1 MGSLRSLGISKP
13 TGLVHLISEGIL
25 PSNTSDYNLTYD
37 SKTGDE
43 LLVVGSRVVWTRL
56 GVVHQ
61 IYNLESEN
69 EQAIQ
74 ALFATFPAGSHT
86 STTTNAE
93 PRSGHGDSGK
103 SSSRVSS
110 RAVVVLAK
118 TQAHIYFINGSTHI
132 INLPFEVQKAFPTT
146 YGLVMQR
153 ASPKKPITISFQAS
167 KTPASSFAI
176 TRPESQASQASP
188 ESWKKQK
195 LTQESDPIY
204 ERIWGNYAMPS
215 TQTSRHELPH
225 HLYLRDPLIEAG
237 IVGEVTEKK
246 TASRRPRSFSDFQ
259 LLPRDEDILYISC
272 RSDVEDE
279 NVSIAVT
286 RNPGTAYFNVWEVVE
301 TPKRVSVKQRRRADV
316 YLESRRRSS
325 RGPGT
330 GTTTPGIRA
339 PMNPRETLGGFA
351 EPHNTKRSRKP
362 KPEAELAHQ
371 LNAALEGHTIATQ
384 TSRRISSLM
393 ARSELAMGGDAT
405 TLTDPVSFT
414 SKRGASFAGAG
425 VRSSLGGPGTNF
437 GLRSNRIS
445 QFGLDM
451 QEAQLGDS
459 SDDSMDTESDDHG
472 PTQSRNLS
480 RSLQHDVA
488 FVKLYTFSMPHDA
501 NAINQHSNSSSFE
514 IVVLQNPS
522 TSKDS
527 INIIVVYVYDQ
538 SSQQAILINFGIPKA
553 PGLPS
558 ARHLG
563 SQVRVRNMEI
573 LKNISGI
580 CKLGAHP
587 FDCCF
592 MLKSSEKGSVSLI
605 KHAPWNSPTSVY
617 LPSTFLRRNPFQI
630 RIANGVETRRE
641 GGLKRILSDGVDR
654 LCGIRTASQPYQLEV
669 VDTKGV
675 WHRLG
680 YESGPTEPFVRK
692 LLDVCHIL
700 IANQTTEQMA
710 IYSLWDDISSWYA
723 STVASAENVEWQ
735 SFVILLFSLFA
746 FHLPHTSRSGPIRS
760 KRKTGLLRSSSGAQ
774 VDTEDFDAM
783 MLMED
788 NFGMSRPLWSY
799 DTSWCWTAE
808 SEPPGLLPQDRGS
821 PMLKKRNIIL
831 EALQHARSFIAT
843 PVGIAKLGAE
853 GSFPVNSSV
862 KGKHDILTWLL
873 AALHFIR
880 EEEKLNVLNAA
891 NVQALTPILAQLGGW
906 LKCDEWDWRVPGYY
920 STDSIEMDL
929 WNFDES
935 TIEPL
940 YAARPQIPP
949 PSMFAHVEEVL
960 SGNTKRRFPSLTDLP
975 VFKDGYAGKDIIR
988 DLTPRTLMVLKILD
1002 MHSLNAS
1009 DMLSE
1014 LTRSGW
1020 DRDILET
1027 LPEGIVASLR
1037 SVLTKC
1043 QAKPPSHLSGL
1054 MMNMIDREDLAMLED
1069 HDDLGKPQA
1078 RIEDFTKH
1086 EASRDYHSITNGT
1099 LSQAEDV
1106 GAYDEAAEM
1115 DRRAI
1120 TRLIFSSD
1128 QRFSEAIR
1136 MVHPLKPSVARCAPE
1151 PDWTDQ
1157 DLLEAQQELA
1167 KVIAF
1172 RTLSVSPGRAMLF
1185 YNARHPL
1192 LTEKFPIHGFSL
1204 STIMKPSNIT
1214 VLADRTAYTEEKVS
1228 WAFFHAG
1235 VEAGLT
1241 ISKDAKGIDTSWI
1254 LFNKPKELADRHAG
1268 FLLALGL
1275 NGHLKDIAKWVSFKY
1290 LTHKHTMTSIGFLL
1304 GLAASHIG
1312 SMDVPVARLLSVHA
1326 TRMLPSG
1333 SANLNLSPLIQT
1345 TGIMALGLLY
1355 HNTQHRRMTEVML
1368 SELESVEQEEGVNP
1382 IEDLRDEGYRLAAG
1396 FALGYI
1402 NLGKG
1407 RHTKGLN
1414 DMKIVER
1421 LLSLVVAARK
1431 VSLVH
1436 ILDKATAGATIAIA
1450 LMFLK
1455 TGDQALANK
1464 IDIPDTTLQFEY
1476 VRPDIF
1482 LLRTAARHLIMW
1494 DNIEATSGW
1503 IKRSL
1508 PPTLQKHVH
1517 LRQIRS
1523 LHTEDLP
1530 LYNILAGLCLVV
1542 GLRFAGSARS
1552 EVRDL
1557 LIVYLDQFIRINKLP
1572 AMHYDGKLTRITTR
1586 NCQDVVA
1593 LAAAAV
1599 MTGTGDLYLLRR
1611 YRSLHGRASPDT
1623 PYGSHLAAH
1632 QAIGL
1637 LFLGGGTHTLG
1648 TSNLAV
1654 ASLLCSFYPLF
1665 PSGVQDN
1672 KAHLQAFRHFWVLA
1686 AEPRC
1691 LIVRNAETL
1700 KPMSMKVIIRLKT
1713 GRKIEAEAPCLLPQ
1727 LDSISKIISN
1737 DRQYW
1742 EVVLDLD
1749 GNSIHRT
1756 AFQKHQSIFM
1766 RRRGPYDTHKS
1777 AFSATMQTLNDRQ
1790 TLNQVHRQAFEW
1802 VFDLA
1807 SFQSL
1812 GQAERALTLPPGFIY
1827 PSSAIGRLTIVDDR
1841 LALEKECLMS
1851 TRAER
1856 LWSIRVLFAW
1866 AESMMRKEDDLA
1878 WLGRDIVESLKAKV
1892 ALTWKDQ

>member
-13 TGLVHLISEGIL
+13 AGLAHLISEGIL
-25 PSNTSDYNLTYD
+25 PSNASDYTWTCD
-37 SKTGDE
+37 SKSGDE

-61 IYNLESEN
+61 IYNLDSEN

-74 ALFATFPAGSHT
+74 ALFATFPVGSNT

-93 PRSGHGDSGK
+93 SRSGHGASGK
-103 SSSRVSS
+103 DSSQVSN

-118 TQAHIYFINGSTHI
+118 TQAHIYFIGGSTHT

-146 YGLVMQR
+146 YGLIMQR
-153 ASPKKPITISFQAS
+153 AAPIKPITISYKAT
-167 KTPASSFAI
+167 KTPANSFAVA
-176 TRPESQASQASP
+176 RLESQASP
-188 ESWKKQK
+188 ESWKRQK
-195 LTQESDPIY
+195 LVQEPDPSY
-204 ERIWGNYAMPS
+204 EKMWKSYAPPS
-215 TQTSRHELPH
+215 TQPPQNDLPH

-237 IVGEVTEKK
+237 IVGEVIEKK
-246 TASRRPRSFSDFQ
+246 TASGRPRVFSDFS
-259 LLPRDEDILYISC
+259 LLSQDEDVLYISS
-272 RSDVEDE
+272 RSEVRDR
-279 NVSIAVT
+279 NVLIAAT
-286 RNPGTAYFNVWEVVE
+286 RNPSTAFFTIWEVVE
-301 TPKRVSVKQRRRADV
+301 TPKRVSIKQRRRADV

-330 GTTTPGIRA
+330 GATTPGIRA
-339 PMNPRETLGGFA
+339 SINPRESFGGFT
-351 EPHNTKRSRKP
+351 EPQNATRSRKH

-371 LNAALEGHTIATQ
+371 LNAALEGHTAPTQ

-393 ARSELAMGGDAT
+393 ARSELAMGTDAAA
-405 TLTDPVSFT
+405 LTDPVPLA
-414 SKRGASFAGAG
+414 SKRGASFGGAG
-425 VRSSLGGPGTNF
+425 IRASLGGPGTNF
-437 GLRSNRIS
+437 GIRSSRMS
-445 QFGLDM
+445 QFGLEM
-451 QEAQLGDS
+451 QEPQLGNL
-459 SDDSMDTESDDHG
+459 SDDSMDTDSDDHG
-472 PTQSRNLS
+472 PTPPRNLS

-488 FVKLYTFSMPHDA
+488 FVKLHTFSMPQGA
-501 NAINQHSNSSSFE
+501 NAIDQHFNSSRFE
-514 IVVLQNPS
+514 IVVLQSPS
-522 TSKDS
+522 ASNDS
-527 INIIVVYVYDQ
+527 INIFAIYLYDQ
-538 SSQQAILINFGIPKA
+538 SSQQAVFINFGIPKTA
-553 PGLPS
+553 GLPS
-558 ARHLG
+558 ARHAG
-563 SQVRVRNMEI
+563 SQIRVRNMET

-580 CKLGAHP
+580 CKLGVHP

-605 KHAPWNSPTSVY
+605 KHAPWNSPTCVY

-630 RIANGVETRRE
+630 RVANGVETRRE
-641 GGLKRILSDGVDR
+641 GGLKRILSEGVDR
-654 LCGIRTASQPYQLEV
+654 LCGIRTASQPYQLEI

-675 WHRLG
+675 WHRLDYG
-680 YESGPTEPFVRK
+680 IGPKEPFVRK
-692 LLDVCHIL
+692 LLEVCHFL
-700 IANQTTEQMA
+700 VADQTTEQMA
-710 IYSLWDDISSWYA
+710 IYSLWDDVNSWYA
-723 STVASAENVEWQ
+723 STVANADNIEWQ

-746 FHLPHTSRSGPIRS
+746 LHLPHASRGGPVRS

-774 VDTEDFDAM
+774 IDTEDFDAM
-783 MLMED
+783 VLMED
-788 NFGMSRPLWSY
+788 NFGMSHPLWSY
-799 DTSWCWTAE
+799 DASWYWTAE
-808 SEPPGLLPQDRGS
+808 LELPGLLPQDKAP
-821 PMLKKRNIIL
+821 PMHKKRNIIL
-831 EALQHARSFIAT
+831 EALQHARNFIKT
-843 PVGIAKLGAE
+843 PVGIAKLGVQ
-853 GSFPVNSSV
+853 GTFPVNSSV
-862 KGKHDILTWLL
+862 KDNHDILTWLL

-906 LKCDEWDWRVPGYY
+906 LKCSEWSWRASEYY

-935 TIEPL
+935 AIEPL
-940 YAARPQIPP
+940 YAVRPQISP
-949 PSMFAHVEEVL
+949 PSIFAHVEEVL
-960 SGNTKRRFPSLTDLP
+960 SGNTNKRFPSLADLP
-975 VFKDGYAGKDIIR
+975 VFNDGYAERDTIR
-988 DLTPRTLMVLKILD
+988 ALTPRTLMVLKILD
-1002 MHSLNAS
+1002 MHLLNANET
-1009 DMLSE
+1009 LSE

-1037 SVLTKC
+1037 SVLTNC
-1043 QAKPPSHLSGL
+1043 QAKPPSNLSGL
-1054 MMNMIDREDLAMLED
+1054 MMNMIDREDLATLED
-1069 HDDLGKPQA
+1069 HDGLGKPQA
-1078 RIEDFTKH
+1078 RTEDFTKH

-1355 HNTQHRRMTEVML
+1355 YDTQHRRMTEVML

-1407 RHTKGLN
+1407 RQTKGLN

-1421 LLSLVVAARK
+1421 LLALVVAARK

-1436 ILDKATAGATIAIA
+1436 ILDKVTAGATIAIA

-1482 LLRTAARHLIMW
+1482 LLRTVARHLIMW

-1508 PPTLQKHVH
+1508 PSTLRKHVH
-1517 LRQIRS
+1517 LQQIRS

-1530 LYNILAGLCLVV
+1530 LYNILAGLCLVI

-1557 LIVYLDQFIRINKLP
+1557 LIVYLDQLIRINKLP

-1599 MTGTGDLYLLRR
+1599 MAGTGDLYLIRR
-1611 YRSLHGRASPDT
+1611 YRSLHGRANPDT

-1665 PSGVQDN
+1665 PSSVQDN

-1686 AEPRC
+1686 AESRC

-1700 KPMSMKVIIRLKT
+1700 KPMSMKVIVRLRT
-1713 GRKIEAEAPCLLPQ
+1713 GRKIEAEAPCLLPE

-1749 GNSIHRT
+1749 GNSNHRT
-1756 AFQKHQSIFM
+1756 AFQKHQSIFV

-1777 AFSATMQTLNDRQ
+1777 TFSATMQTLNDRQ
-1790 TLNQVHRQAFEW
+1790 AYQQVHRQVFEW

-1807 SFQSL
+1807 AFQFL
-1812 GQAERALTLPPGFIY
+1812 GQAERALVIPPGSTY
-1827 PSSAIGRLTIVDDR
+1827 PSSAVGRLTIVDDR

-1851 TRAER
+1851 TRTER

-1892 ALTWKDQ
+1892 ALTWKD